1 MSPSPSLCLC
11 RLPPLSTSGF
21 RLFLCALWLCTLT
34 VESMRVLL
42 FQEEVMK
49 EVAIMKAL
57 QKEVDAMSEHD
68 MVHDRV

>member
-1 MSPSPSLCLC
+1 M
-11 RLPPLSTSGF
+11 
-21 RLFLCALWLCTLT
+21 
-34 VESMRVLL
+34 LL